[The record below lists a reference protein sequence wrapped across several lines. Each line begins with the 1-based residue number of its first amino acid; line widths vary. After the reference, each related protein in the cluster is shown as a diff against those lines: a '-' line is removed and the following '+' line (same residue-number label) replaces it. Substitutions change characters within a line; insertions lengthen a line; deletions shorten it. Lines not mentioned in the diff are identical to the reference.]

1 MLLFHY
7 IYNEYRGLVF
17 RYSEPY
23 TKDPS
28 LLYSV
33 FQNPCGNW
41 IIDVTTYTYEESL
54 DVALEIIKNLEDYK

>member
-23 TKDPS
+23 TKDQR